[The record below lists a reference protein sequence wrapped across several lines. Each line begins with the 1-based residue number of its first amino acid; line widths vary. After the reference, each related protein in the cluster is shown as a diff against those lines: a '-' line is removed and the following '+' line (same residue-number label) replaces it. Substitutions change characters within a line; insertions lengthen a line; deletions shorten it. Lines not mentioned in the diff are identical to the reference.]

1 MRKVWFMAGRIGVP
15 RPQALAIKGGTFAA
29 ATVLAGAGVLGVA
42 AVGPEVA
49 GAQSVQAQVALTAYP
64 TFADSLQTLLDSWG
78 VGGLDELLGK
88 FGINLDSSIASLLA
102 GLNTSGLT
110 LEGIANT
117 LGFSLSEPLYSS
129 TGTSLL
135 GSGSIFLVNGVPIG
149 NTGLGDVLDYLMGAP
164 GSGEHSLSQLAS
176 ALGMG
181 SLLSDNA
188 SLVNGLGGVL
198 DNYNIIDCGPAQI
211 QCGHPDLSTNSSL
224 YDWLSGLLST
234 STTEVTRNVWTAY
247 PVSVLSILLSSNP
260 NYASATTLGEYLQ
273 TVPVSEGSSTHW
285 DQANLGNLLGL
296 TSGQTW
302 DSYLSSLPLGGSI
315 FDPSGVTLGS
325 LTLGGVL
332 DDLLPAGS
340 APIDT
345 MSVTDF
351 LEALGLLN
359 W

>member
-1 MRKVWFMAGRIGVP
+1 MSGRIGVP
-15 RPQALAIKGGTFAA
+15 RPRALAIKGGTFAA

-49 GAQSVQAQVALTAYP
+49 GAQSVQAQVALAAYP
-64 TFADSLQTLLDSWG
+64 TFAESLQTLLDNWN
-78 VGGLDELLGK
+78 VGSLDELLGK
-88 FGINLDSSIASLLA
+88 FGMSLDSSIASLLA
-102 GLNTSGLT
+102 DLNTSGLT

-129 TGTSLL
+129 TVTSLL

-149 NTGLGDVLDYLMGAP
+149 NTDLGDVLDYLMGAP
-164 GSGEHSLSQLAS
+164 GSGDHSLSQLAS

-181 SLLSDNA
+181 SLLSQYSSMINA
-188 SLVNGLGGVL
+188 LGL
-198 DNYNIIDCGPAQI
+198 DNMNYDYCTLHCGDLGNILS
-211 QCGHPDLSTNSSL
+211 HPDLNVNSSL
-224 YDWLSGLLST
+224 TDWLSGILKVPT
-234 STTEVTRNVWTAY
+234 VDVEQAAY
-247 PVSVLSILLSSNP
+247 AGTIFASYSVLNG
-260 NYASATTLGEYLQ
+260 SAYTLGEYLH
-273 TVPVSEGSSTHW
+273 TVPVSSTDSTPM
-285 DQANLGNLLGL
+285 DQALVGNLLGL
-296 TSGQTW
+296 TPGQTW
-302 DSYLSSLPLGGSI
+302 DSYLSNLPIGGSI

-351 LEALGLLN
+351 LGALGLFN

>member
-1 MRKVWFMAGRIGVP
+1 MRKVWFMSGRIGVP

-49 GAQSVQAQVALTAYP
+49 GAQSVQAQVALTATYP
-64 TFADSLQTLLDSWG
+64 TFAESLQTLLNSWG
-78 VGGLDELLGK
+78 VGGLDDLLGK
-88 FGINLDSSIASLLA
+88 FGMNLDSSIASLLA

-129 TGTSLL
+129 TVTSLL
-135 GSGSIFLVNGVPIG
+135 GHGSPWLVNGVPIG
-149 NTGLGDVLDYLMGAP
+149 NTDLGDVLDYLMGAP
-164 GSGEHSLSQLAS
+164 GSGDHSLSQLAS

-181 SLLSDNA
+181 SLLSQYSSMINA
-188 SLVNGLGGVL
+188 LGL
-198 DNYNIIDCGPAQI
+198 DNMNIENCSLACGAPLNSI
-211 QCGHPDLSTNSSL
+211 SHPGLNVNSSL
-224 YDWLSGLLST
+224 NDWLSGILGKPT
-234 STTEVTRNVWTAY
+234 IDVTQNAY
-247 PVSVLSILLSSNP
+247 SGLGSHTVVAN
-260 NYASATTLGEYLQ
+260 SAWTLGQYLH

-345 MSVTDF
+345 MSVTEF

>member
-149 NTGLGDVLDYLMGAP
+149 NTDLGDVLDYLMGAP
-164 GSGEHSLSQLAS
+164 GSGDHSLSQLAS

-181 SLLSDNA
+181 SLLSQYSSMINA
-188 SLVNGLGGVL
+188 LGL
-198 DNYNIIDCGPAQI
+198 DNLNVSNCGSLGLV
-211 QCGHPDLSTNSSL
+211 CSNPDLNVNSSL
-224 YDWLSGLLST
+224 TDWLSGILGVATTDITKNILFGSST
-234 STTEVTRNVWTAY
+234 VQSGT
-247 PVSVLSILLSSNP
+247 
-260 NYASATTLGEYLQ
+260 ATTLGEYLQ